1 MISANKLYQES
12 GSSLSFKEWLE
23 REKAKGNFIP
33 NANALE
39 QFNSV
44 DGSES
49 ESENMEAKTPKTIN
63 LVRNMAILGV
73 LVVIAYVVISKKK

>member
-1 MISANKLYQES
+1 MISANKIYQES
-12 GSSLSFKEWLE
+12 GSSLSFKDWLE

-44 DGSES
+44 DGVSDNKES
-49 ESENMEAKTPKTIN
+49 GTTDISTN
-63 LVRNMAILGV
+63 LVRNIAIVGV
-73 LVVIAYVVISKKK
+73 LFVIAYVVIQRKNK

>member
-12 GSSLSFKEWLE
+12 GSSLSFKDWLE

-44 DGSES
+44 DGVSDNKES
-49 ESENMEAKTPKTIN
+49 GTTDISTN
-63 LVRNMAILGV
+63 LVRNIAIVGV
-73 LVVIAYVVISKKK
+73 LFVIAYVVIQRKNK

>member
-12 GSSLSFKEWLE
+12 GSSLSFKDWLE

-44 DGSES
+44 DGVSDNEES
-49 ESENMEAKTPKTIN
+49 GTTDISTN
-63 LVRNMAILGV
+63 LVRNIAIVGV
-73 LVVIAYVVISKKK
+73 LFVIAYVVIQRKNK

>member
-39 QFNSV
+39 QFHSIDANDENV
-44 DGSES
+44 SEQS
-49 ESENMEAKTPKTIN
+49 NPIGGVN

-73 LVVIAYVVISKKK
+73 LLVVAYVVISRKNK

>member
-12 GSSLSFKEWLE
+12 GTSLSFKEWLE

-44 DGSES
+44 DGA
-49 ESENMEAKTPKTIN
+49 NDTPKAEKADNSVLI
-63 LVRNMAILGV
+63 RNVAIVGVV
-73 LVVIAYVVISKKK
+73 LVIGYFILKKK

>member
-12 GSSLSFKEWLE
+12 GTSLSFKEWLE

-44 DGSES
+44 DGV
-49 ESENMEAKTPKTIN
+49 NDTPKEEKADNSVLI
-63 LVRNMAILGV
+63 RNVAIVGVV
-73 LVVIAYVVISKKK
+73 LVIGYFILKKK

>member
-12 GSSLSFKEWLE
+12 GSSLSFKDWLE

-44 DGSES
+44 DGVSDNKES
-49 ESENMEAKTPKTIN
+49 GTTDVSTN
-63 LVRNMAILGV
+63 LVRNIAIVGV
-73 LVVIAYVVISKKK
+73 LFVIAYVVIQRKNK